1 MISNASLISV
11 GTRQNEGR
19 SDISRHHDGGN
30 AAMSAT
36 EPPDEIARSEA
47 VLAEADELMQVAAD
61 RSLTV
66 RLAGSIAVRAH
77 SPAQAHLLM
86 ALGRR
91 PYRDID
97 LMAYTKQKR
106 EIAALFETRG
116 YVLDPDIRLA
126 QEWGVK
132 RFVYEHPDSH
142 VKVDV
147 FFDELVMAHT
157 IDFAGR
163 LELDAPTITV
173 TDLLL
178 TKLQIHEYTA
188 NDLID
193 SIVLLA
199 EHEVGPADRETID
212 RDYISNIM
220 RKDWGF
226 YFTTQANLRRIIDSL
241 QDYPA
246 LSASTAGTV
255 RDRAGELHDAIE
267 RAPKTQRWK
276 MRARVGDRV
285 KWYEHVEDVNR

>member
-1 MISNASLISV
+1 
-11 GTRQNEGR
+11 
-19 SDISRHHDGGN
+19 
-30 AAMSAT
+30 MSAT

-47 VLAEADELMQVAAD
+47 VLAEADELMQVAAG

-106 EIAALFETRG
+106 EIAALFEARG
-116 YVLDPDIRLA
+116 YVLDPAIRLA
-126 QEWGVK
+126 QEFGIK
-132 RFVYEHPDSH
+132 RFVYEHPGSH
-142 VKVDV
+142 IKVDV

-178 TKLQIHEYTA
+178 TKLQIHEFTT

-199 EHEVGPADRETID
+199 EHEVGPAGRETID
-212 RDYISNIM
+212 RDHIANIM

-226 YFTTQANLRRIIDSL
+226 YYTTQANLSKVADSL
-241 QDYPA
+241 QDHAA
-246 LSASTAGTV
+246 LPASTAGIV
-255 RDRAGELHDAIE
+255 RDRAAELRDVIE

-276 MRARVGDRV
+276 LRARVGDRV

>member
-1 MISNASLISV
+1 MISNASLISA

-77 SPAQAHLLM
+77 SPAQAHLLL

-106 EIAALFETRG
+106 QIATLFETRG
-116 YVLDPDIRLA
+116 YVLDSDIRLA

-199 EHEVGPADRETID
+199 EHEVGPAGRETID

-226 YFTTQANLRRIIDSL
+226 YYTTQANLRKIIDSL

-246 LSASTAGTV
+246 LPASTAGTV

>member
-1 MISNASLISV
+1 MISNASLISA

-19 SDISRHHDGGN
+19 SDISRHHDGGS

-77 SPAQAHLLM
+77 SPAQAHLLL

-106 EIAALFETRG
+106 DIASLFETRG

-126 QEWGVK
+126 QEYGIK
-132 RFVYEHPDSH
+132 RFVYEHPESH

-163 LELDAPTITV
+163 LELDVPTITV

-199 EHEVGPADRETID
+199 EHEVGPAGRETID

-226 YFTTQANLRRIIDSL
+226 YYTTQANLRRIIDSL

-246 LSASTAGTV
+246 LPPSTAGTV

-267 RAPKTQRWK
+267 HAPKTQRWK